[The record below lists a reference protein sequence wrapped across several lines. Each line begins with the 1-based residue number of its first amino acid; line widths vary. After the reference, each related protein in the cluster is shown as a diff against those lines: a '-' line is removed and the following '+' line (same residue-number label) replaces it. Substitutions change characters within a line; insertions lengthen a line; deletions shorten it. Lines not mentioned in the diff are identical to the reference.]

1 MFRLHLAMM
10 GHFYF
15 TRKRRVVSFHI
26 SMINIEF
33 TTDKIQAMTKV
44 KCAKF
49 TIVFCLTQTILLS
62 GCATI
67 VEGTTQGIWVHTA
80 QNGKS
85 IPQIDCK
92 LENDRGKWQVV
103 TPDVAYVNRSATS
116 LQIECSGKPD
126 LFAKESIKSNS
137 NGALIG
143 NMAATGPI
151 GAAIDTITGAGFSYP
166 KQIQINLKKISS
178 AIEEE
183 SSETK

>member
-1 MFRLHLAMM
+1 M
-10 GHFYF
+10 
-15 TRKRRVVSFHI
+15 RRP
-26 SMINIEF
+26 
-33 TTDKIQAMTKV
+33 TTVGDWGTTPYEKMTKTTFI
-44 KCAKF
+44 KLP
-49 TIVFCLTQTILLS
+49 IVICLTKTILLS

-85 IPQIDCK
+85 ISQIDCK